1 MTNKQHTVLVVDD
14 DSAHRTMLRTL
25 IDGWG
30 YAVSEAD
37 DGSAAI
43 EKIKESA
50 FDLVLMDVRMVR
62 VSGLE
67 ALETIKRINPA
78 IPVIIMTAYSSVE
91 TAVKALKQGAHDYLT
106 KPLDFDKLKLTI
118 DRAME
123 HTRLK
128 EENRLLRETLGQQ
141 FDSQNIIGRSPAMLK
156 LLETVSQVAPSEAT
170 VLISGDSGTGKEL
183 IAGAIHFNS
192 LRKNGPFVKINCAA
206 ITETLLESELFGHE
220 KGAFTGADRRKEGRF
235 RQAHGGTLLLDEV
248 SEMSLM
254 MQVKLLRAIQ
264 EREFNRVGGES
275 TIQVDVRV
283 IAATNKDLKDQ
294 INEGTFRE
302 DLYYRLNVVEL
313 KVPPLSERKEDIPLL
328 ALHFLETFA
337 AKNRKE
343 IKGFTPGAMDNLI
356 HYDWPGNVRE
366 LMNAV
371 ERAVILARSGY
382 LDEGD
387 FPFMKDLIPEN
398 NGEDSI
404 GPDAPILRGEA
415 PLEVIEKA
423 AILKTIEATNGNK
436 SEAARRLGITRKT
449 LHKKLKAYGVM
460 P

>member
-1 MTNKQHTVLVVDD
+1 MTNRQNTVLVVDD
-14 DSAHRTMLRTL
+14 DSAHRTMLKTL
-25 IDGWG
+25 IGGWG

-37 DGSAAI
+37 DGSTAV
-43 EKIKESA
+43 EKIKDTA
-50 FDLVLMDVRMVR
+50 FDLVLMDVRMVK

-67 ALETIKRINPA
+67 ALETIKAVNPA

-106 KPLDFDKLKLTI
+106 KPLDFDKLRLTI

-141 FDSQNIIGRSPAMLK
+141 FDNQNIIGKSPAMLK

-170 VLISGDSGTGKEL
+170 VLISGESGTGKEL
-183 IAGAIHFNS
+183 IAGALHFNS
-192 LRKNGPFVKINCAA
+192 LRKGGPFVKINCAA

-235 RQAHGGTLLLDEV
+235 SQAHGGTLLLDEV

-254 MQVKLLRAIQ
+254 MQVKLLRALQ
-264 EREFNRVGGES
+264 EREFNRVGGEA

-283 IAATNKDLKDQ
+283 IAATNKDLMEQ
-294 INEGTFRE
+294 INDGAFRE

-313 KVPPLSERKEDIPLL
+313 EVPPLSHRKEDIPLL
-328 ALHFLETFA
+328 AQHFLETFV

-343 IKGFTPGAMDNLI
+343 IKGFTPKAMDNLI
-356 HYDWPGNVRE
+356 RYDWPGNVRE

-371 ERAVILARSGY
+371 ERGVVLARTDY
-382 LDEGD
+382 LDVTDFSFMQNSMLQTDQDSADSAALSVKGD
-387 FPFMKDLIPEN
+387 V
-398 NGEDSI
+398 
-404 GPDAPILRGEA
+404 
-415 PLEVIEKA
+415 PLEEIEKA
-423 AILKTIEATNGNK
+423 AILSTLQAAGGNK

-449 LHKKLKAYGVM
+449 LHKKLKAYGEM